1 MTRLNTIATIATL
14 LMWFTASATADALHS
29 LTGAPA
35 SLIESSCCGMAGSF
49 GYTARHL
56 RTSRAMG
63 ELALFPAVRA
73 AAPDDAVIA
82 NGFSCRAQIRAGT
95 GRTAHHLVQVLAR
108 LIDKL

>member
-1 MTRLNTIATIATL
+1 
-14 LMWFTASATADALHS
+14 
-29 LTGAPA
+29 
-35 SLIESSCCGMAGSF
+35 
-49 GYTARHL
+49 HL